1 MQKAIKNRFAP
12 NYNLTVGVDILS
24 KDVEFKPQEVA
35 TLSIWEIGMQSRFDS
50 IRSTFYENARGAIIV
65 FNLNRKTSLRP
76 VASWIADIRKHTGPK
91 IPTCLIGNKIYSI
104 EPDQD
109 IYQEIQNLIDN
120 ENMLYIETS
129 TSSKKNIEE
138 MFTWLTAKIMEEAE

>member
-1 MQKAIKNRFAP
+1 MQKSVKNRFAQ
-12 NYNLTVGVDILS
+12 NFKLTVGIDILT
-24 KDVEFKPQEVA
+24 KDVEFKPNELA
-35 TLSIWEIGMQSRFDS
+35 TLSIWEIGMQSRFDY
-50 IRSTFYENARGAIIV
+50 IRSTFYKNTHGAIIL

-76 VASWIADIRKHTGPK
+76 VASWIADIRKYTSPK
-91 IPTCLIGNKIYSI
+91 IPICLIGNNVYSM

-109 IYQEIQNLIDN
+109 IEQEIQNLIDN

-138 MFTWLTAKIMEEAE
+138 MFTWLTAKIMEQV

>member
-1 MQKAIKNRFAP
+1 MQKVVKNRFAQ
-12 NYNLTVGVDILS
+12 NYKLTVGIDILT
-24 KDVEFKPQEVA
+24 KDVEFKPNELA
-35 TLSIWEIGMQSRFDS
+35 TLSIWEIGMQSRFDY
-50 IRSTFYENARGAIIV
+50 IRSTFYKNTHGAIIV

-76 VASWIADIRKHTGPK
+76 VASWIADIRKYAGPN
-91 IPTCLIGNKIYSI
+91 IPICLIGNNVYSM

-109 IYQEIQNLIDN
+109 IEQEIQNLIEN

-138 MFTWLTAKIMEEAE
+138 MFTWLTAKIMEEV